1 MQHRHGKEGGR
12 EGGEG
17 EGGGHSH
24 RCRKLSMFLFRL
36 NDCESQSETRAA
48 MASCRD
54 GGEEMVRR
62 TTGLASRGTHQ

>member
-1 MQHRHGKEGGR
+1 
-12 EGGEG
+12 
-17 EGGGHSH
+17 
-24 RCRKLSMFLFRL
+24 MFLFRL

-62 TTGLASRGTHQ
+62 TTSLASRGTHQ